1 MLFRSSTWIR
11 DRFGEVLELVDEG
24 VEPMLVTRRG
34 KSGLMLLARSL
45 MEVMTVTS
53 FVSDSN
59 TRA

>member
-45 MEVMTVTS
+45 MEAMTVTS